1 MWRDLSYQWQTVFE
15 EAWKAFGFGST
26 PIGAAIFDKE
36 GQLILS
42 DRNRSHEADTINKEI
57 SHAEANVL
65 RRLNTDKTDSRSVVL
80 YTSMEPCPMCMG
92 MILMGH
98 IKSVRFAA
106 FDDYCGMVHLTKQD
120 PYYIGKKVTCI
131 HEGGEGELFQLT
143 IQSYYELRHLERGAS
158 GKVLSR
164 FYETNSKAVENAQKL
179 YSGKILDT
187 LSQNGAPCGEVFDII
202 MDIEN
207 IL

>member
-1 MWRDLSYQWQTVFE
+1 
-15 EAWKAFGFGST
+15 
-26 PIGAAIFDKE
+26 
-36 GQLILS
+36 
-42 DRNRSHEADTINKEI
+42 
-57 SHAEANVL
+57 
-65 RRLNTDKTDSRSVVL
+65 
-80 YTSMEPCPMCMG
+80 MCMG

-98 IKSVRFAA
+98 IKTVHFAA

-164 FYETNSKAVENAQKL
+164 FYETHNKAFENAK
-179 YSGKILDT
+179 SCTRGKHLTPSHRTGLCVVRCLI
-187 LSQNGAPCGEVFDII
+187 
-202 MDIEN
+202 
-207 IL
+207 

>member
-36 GQLILS
+36 DQLILS

-57 SHAEANVL
+57 SHAEANAL
-65 RRLNTDKTDSRSVVL
+65 RRMNTDKTDSRSAVL
-80 YTSMEPCPMCMG
+80 FTSMEPCPMCMG

-98 IKSVRFAA
+98 IKTVRYAA

-164 FYETNSKAVENAQKL
+164 FYETNSTAVENAKKL

-187 LSQNGAPCGEVFDII
+187 LSQNGAPCGEAFDII
-202 MDIEN
+202 MDM
-207 IL
+207 

>member
-1 MWRDLSYQWQTVFE
+1 M
-15 EAWKAFGFGST
+15 
-26 PIGAAIFDKE
+26 
-36 GQLILS
+36 
-42 DRNRSHEADTINKEI
+42 
-57 SHAEANVL
+57 
-65 RRLNTDKTDSRSVVL
+65 NTDKTDSRSAVL
-80 YTSMEPCPMCMG
+80 FTSMEPCPMCMG

-98 IKSVRFAA
+98 IKTVRYAA

-164 FYETNSKAVENAQKL
+164 FYETNSTAVENAKKL

-187 LSQNGAPCGEVFDII
+187 LSQNGAPCGEAFDII
-202 MDIEN
+202 MDM
-207 IL
+207 

>member
-1 MWRDLSYQWQTVFE
+1 
-15 EAWKAFGFGST
+15 
-26 PIGAAIFDKE
+26 
-36 GQLILS
+36 
-42 DRNRSHEADTINKEI
+42 
-57 SHAEANVL
+57 
-65 RRLNTDKTDSRSVVL
+65 
-80 YTSMEPCPMCMG
+80 MCMG

-98 IKSVRFAA
+98 IKTVHFAA

-164 FYETNSKAVENAQKL
+164 FYETNNKAVENATQEDRL
-179 YSGKILDT
+179 G
-187 LSQNGAPCGEVFDII
+187 CGCDWP
-202 MDIEN
+202 DWDQQTRTRGS
-207 IL
+207 